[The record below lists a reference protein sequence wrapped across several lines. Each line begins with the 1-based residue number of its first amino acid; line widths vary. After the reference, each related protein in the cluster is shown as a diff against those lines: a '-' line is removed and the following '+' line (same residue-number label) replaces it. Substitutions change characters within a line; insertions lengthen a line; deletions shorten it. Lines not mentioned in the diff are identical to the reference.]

1 MSRVLLLWGGD
12 KVPDAEGW
20 WTNDAV
26 AVFDWDTQTF
36 KLDGYRR
43 HGENENWAEFAE
55 LNSQH
60 FSNLDCTNARW
71 GNCGK
76 SNLDS
81 EGHELM
87 FAEVDHM
94 YECADVCANTANCIL
109 YVFEQDYLT
118 KSDCYLKSAANEK
131 APYLWSPTVGYMSNC
146 YHHWPKAVTI
156 QKP

>member
-36 KLDGYRR
+36 KLDGYRQ

-60 FSNLDCTNARW
+60 FSNLDCTIWA
-71 GNCGK
+71 
-76 SNLDS
+76 
-81 EGHELM
+81 
-87 FAEVDHM
+87 
-94 YECADVCANTANCIL
+94 I
-109 YVFEQDYLT
+109 
-118 KSDCYLKSAANEK
+118 
-131 APYLWSPTVGYMSNC
+131 
-146 YHHWPKAVTI
+146 
-156 QKP
+156 